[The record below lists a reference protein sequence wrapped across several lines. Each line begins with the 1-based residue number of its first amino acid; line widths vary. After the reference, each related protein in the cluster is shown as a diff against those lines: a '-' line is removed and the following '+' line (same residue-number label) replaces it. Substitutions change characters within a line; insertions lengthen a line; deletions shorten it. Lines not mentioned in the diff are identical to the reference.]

1 MESKIKVS
9 IKKRSKTKRIA
20 IKITGTKFEKKKFKS
35 NDVGWNWKKI
45 ILRK

>member
-20 IKITGTKFEKKKFKS
+20 IKIIGTKFEIKKKS
-35 NDVGWNWKKI
+35 NQMT
-45 ILRK
+45 